1 LYFNVSKSKTFS
13 FLVFF
18 FSFLLPNIQ
27 TASNLTVTGHHL
39 FSATKRAQHAGQQV
53 LHLHAMEPTTIIEL
67 QGLTNAANA
76 KKYEGNLAASIPYL
90 GKIVHLLDTQTSRQ
104 RSAQDI
110 SMAQTLEHMAAEARI
125 DFANALFQTQQYAEC
140 EVQTGLVCKFFERY
154 LKKPDLNQSE
164 RNGIQ
169 SKLLAE
175 YDAWADCYENL
186 GNSFLAD
193 KIRKRKE
200 KLLAK

>member
-1 LYFNVSKSKTFS
+1 MARRTTG
-13 FLVFF
+13 FLTC
-18 FSFLLPNIQ
+18 N
-27 TASNLTVTGHHL
+27 
-39 FSATKRAQHAGQQV
+39 
-53 LHLHAMEPTTIIEL
+53 AMEPNTLIEL
-67 QGLTNAANA
+67 QALTNAANG
-76 KKYEGNLAASIPYL
+76 KKREGNLTATIPYL
-90 GKIVHLLDTQTSRQ
+90 GKIVHLLDTQTSKQ
-104 RSAQDI
+104 RSAQDK
-110 SMAQTLEHMAAEARI
+110 SMTQTLELMGAEARI

-164 RNGIQ
+164 RIGIQ
-169 SKLLAE
+169 SKLLVQ

-200 KLLAK
+200 KVLPK

>member
-1 LYFNVSKSKTFS
+1 MLLSPRLFS
-13 FLVFF
+13 FTFF
-18 FSFLLPNIQ
+18 FSFCCQISNRQ
-27 TASNLTVTGHHL
+27 QFASHKSPTSSV
-39 FSATKRAQHAGQQV
+39 ATKRGRVCKATGF
-53 LHLHAMEPTTIIEL
+53 LTCNAMEPNTVIEL
-67 QGLTNAANA
+67 QALTNAANA
-76 KKYEGNLAASIPYL
+76 KKREGNLAASIPYL

-104 RSAQDI
+104 RSAQDK
-110 SMAQTLEHMAAEARI
+110 SMAQTLELMAAEARI
-125 DFANALFQTQQYAEC
+125 DFANALFQTQQYAES

-154 LKKPDLNQSE
+154 LKRPDLDQSE

-169 SKLLAE
+169 SKLLTE

-193 KIRKRKE
+193 KIRQRKE